1 MLLFRQASV
10 GDLAPDEP
18 VGNDGGLRSLHS
30 FRLVALAAWVR
41 TLSPSFKR
49 YMPWPST
56 SQMTYGPVYC
66 GLSLSPL
73 RVSHLRLYLS
83 TCHRFC
89 KSAAHA
95 SDCTGSFAFSVQ
107 LRCSPARSSAVTAVM
122 YTLAV
127 CSLVWLSGT
136 QNMP

>member
-10 GDLAPDEP
+10 GDLALDEP
-18 VGNDGGLRSLHS
+18 VGDDGGLRPLHS
-30 FRLVALAAWVR
+30 FRLVSLAAWVR

-49 YMPWPST
+49 YTPRPST

-66 GLSLSPL
+66 SLSLSPL

-89 KSAAHA
+89 KS